1 VAHGGRPPSDGTSVV
16 AINADERGAL
26 LRTIAF
32 LVDTG
37 GDLEW
42 SYHRSEVDDFA
53 RYRER
58 VEVGFGL
65 LDDLAWGEP
74 DRSRY
79 TVRVTPAARRVLAWC
94 REQTKGVLAEDR
106 QALDRV
112 DVGDNQYVYGGM
124 TLDQSAA
131 YTRGEIDRELDE
143 LHALNAVLG

>member
-1 VAHGGRPPSDGTSVV
+1 VAQGGRAPSDGTSVV

-42 SYHRSEVDDFA
+42 TYHRSEVDDFA

-65 LDDLAWGEP
+65 LDDLAWAEP
-74 DRSRY
+74 ERARY

-94 REQTKGVLAEDR
+94 REQTKGVLGEEG
-106 QALDRV
+106 QALVRIEG
-112 DVGDNQYVYGGM
+112 GDHQSACCGM
-124 TLDQSAA
+124 TLDESAA
-131 YTRGEIDRELDE
+131 HTRGEIDRELAE

>member
-1 VAHGGRPPSDGTSVV
+1 VAHGGRAPGDGTSVV

-74 DRSRY
+74 DRARY

-94 REQTKGVLAEDR
+94 REQTKRVLVEER
-106 QALDRV
+106 QALE
-112 DVGDNQYVYGGM
+112 YAYCGM
-124 TLDQSAA
+124 TLDESAA